1 VQHGHGVDGDGN
13 EEEEC
18 GWGGQDDVWGL
29 GVDSD

>member
-1 VQHGHGVDGDGN
+1 VGSE

-18 GWGGQDDVWGL
+18 GWGGEDDVWGL